1 MNYIILYNY
10 YGKVIDVMYKIEFND
25 EMTIEG
31 IIESFKNLEDA
42 EIESYIEID
51 GVKILWNDKDRD
63 NKIKKVLQKHKM
75 KREQS
80 IFLYFSLGFLLPE
93 NHMIISQLRR

>member
-1 MNYIILYNY
+1 
-10 YGKVIDVMYKIEFND
+10 MYKIEFND

-75 KREQS
+75 KRGQDNCINKEDNS
-80 IFLYFSLGFLLPE
+80 INLVDTEVKENDITYKHVLY
-93 NHMIISQLRR
+93 RRK

>member
-1 MNYIILYNY
+1 
-10 YGKVIDVMYKIEFND
+10 MYKIEFND

-51 GVKILWNDKDRD
+51 GVKILWKDKDRD

-75 KREQS
+75 KREQDNCINKIDNS
-80 IFLYFSLGFLLPE
+80 INLVDTEVKE
-93 NHMIISQLRR
+93 NDDMKRVFERRQD

>member
-1 MNYIILYNY
+1 ME
-10 YGKVIDVMYKIEFND
+10 KVIDVMYKIEFND

-63 NKIKKVLQKHKM
+63 NKIKKYYKNIK
-75 KREQS
+75 
-80 IFLYFSLGFLLPE
+80 
-93 NHMIISQLRR
+93 